1 MRRSDRTTSSA
12 NNTCCQQPFLSS
24 VGVSGARELHTARLE
39 GSLERL
45 CPLYADEARLRIAG
59 STDGKPIAIAATGIA
74 EIRPWLSILVKTFR
88 LTQYTILSL
97 TVEMPRAAA
106 HWRVDIHSKITGV
119 VVPTELVDL
128 IDVRG
133 GRISSHIEFFVPI

>member
-1 MRRSDRTTSSA
+1 MTDRV
-12 NNTCCQQPFLSS
+12 QVEQL
-24 VGVSGARELHTARLE
+24 VRELHAARVE
-39 GSLERL
+39 GNLERL
-45 CPLYADEARLRIAG
+45 CGLYSDEARLRIAG
-59 STDGKPIAIAATGIA
+59 TSDGKPIAVAATGIS

-97 TVEMPRAAA
+97 SVDGSRAAA

-133 GRISSHIEFFVPI
+133 GRISSHTEFFVPV

>member
-1 MRRSDRTTSSA
+1 MTDRV
-12 NNTCCQQPFLSS
+12 QVEQL
-24 VGVSGARELHTARLE
+24 VRELHAARVE
-39 GSLERL
+39 GNLERL
-45 CPLYADEARLRIAG
+45 CGLYSEEARLRIAG
-59 STDGKPIAIAATGIA
+59 TSDGKPIAVAATGIS

-97 TVEMPRAAA
+97 SVDGSRAAA

-133 GRISSHIEFFVPI
+133 GRISSHTEFFVPV

>member
-1 MRRSDRTTSSA
+1 MSDR
-12 NNTCCQQPFLSS
+12 QQIEQLI
-24 VGVSGARELHTARLE
+24 RELHTARVEGNLE
-39 GSLERL
+39 AL
-45 CPLYADEARLRIAG
+45 CALYADEARLRIAG
-59 STDGKPIAIAATGIA
+59 STDGKPIAIAAIGIN

-97 TVEMPRAAA
+97 SVDVPRAAA

-128 IDVRG
+128 IDVRA

>member
-1 MRRSDRTTSSA
+1 MSDR
-12 NNTCCQQPFLSS
+12 QQIEQL
-24 VGVSGARELHTARLE
+24 VRELHTARVE
-39 GSLERL
+39 GDLDRL
-45 CPLYADEARLRIAG
+45 CALYAPEARLRIAG
-59 STDGKPIAIAATGIA
+59 STDGKPIAIAAIGIA
-74 EIRPWLSILVKTFR
+74 EIRPWLSVLLKTFR

-97 TVEMPRAAA
+97 SVDVPRAAA

-128 IDVRG
+128 IDARG

>member
-1 MRRSDRTTSSA
+1 MTDRLEVE
-12 NNTCCQQPFLSS
+12 QL
-24 VGVSGARELHTARLE
+24 VRELHAARLE
-39 GSLERL
+39 GDLERL
-45 CPLYADEARLRIAG
+45 CVLYADDARLRIAG
-59 STDGKPIAIAATGIA
+59 STDGKPIAIAAAGIA

-97 TVEMPRAAA
+97 SIDVPRAAA

-128 IDVRG
+128 IEVRG
-133 GRISSHIEFFVPI
+133 ERITSHTEFFVPV